1 MQNGLLS
8 TIPYITMFVISIFV
22 SYWSKYLIKKE
33 IISTLNARKLFN
45 TLGMCIPALSLIILS
60 FVSNNILVAIILFSL
75 ALGFT
80 GAVNASVFISP
91 LDVAP
96 NYAGAISGLSN
107 FIGTI
112 SSILSPLS
120 FGYIVTDTVRN
131 IYNIESFVIIC
142 F

>member
-1 MQNGLLS
+1 
-8 TIPYITMFVISIFV
+8 MFVISIFV
-22 SYWSKYLIKKE
+22 SYWSKYLIQSE

-45 TLGMCIPALSLIILS
+45 TLGMCIPAFSLVILS

-80 GAVNASVFISP
+80 GAVNASIYISP
-91 LDVAP
+91 LDIAP

-107 FIGTI
+107 FIGTS
-112 SSILSPLS
+112 SSILAPLS
-120 FGYIVTDTVRN
+120 FGYIVTDTVRHLLDLFEN
-131 IYNIESFVIIC
+131 HF